1 MHNHFDLNVRGC
13 CCGEWRLQVVQDHRL
28 NEWDENVFNHHYIF
42 QHLTF
47 SKHFIFWR
55 FLVIAS
61 DNAIGCIIWSPMSR
75 YGLDSQ
81 PKRANVSMTNTFLL
95 SENRNHHD
103 EKTSDR
109 DPLNGHSIHGIY
121 SNEQKCFFF
130 FFRCRLNGNAIW
142 FLEVDR
148 LTETHTITCHDILRW
163 RFNATCEIYL
173 FSIPRISHTTAVI
186 WWNAGFSYAL
196 KNRKVCNAWAWVRSN
211 LPSNETI
218 SLFPLLL
225 LAAR

>member
-1 MHNHFDLNVRGC
+1 
-13 CCGEWRLQVVQDHRL
+13 
-28 NEWDENVFNHHYIF
+28 
-42 QHLTF
+42 
-47 SKHFIFWR
+47 
-55 FLVIAS
+55 
-61 DNAIGCIIWSPMSR
+61 MSR

-148 LTETHTITCHDILRW
+148 LTETHTITCHDNFDGGVTSRDLRDLFIFYSAHFTHDCSHMVERW
-163 RFNATCEIYL
+163 LFLCAEKSKSVQRVSVSSIQFAIERNDFAFSVAFTRRQIIIIINFCFCSVAVRRCCSL
-173 FSIPRISHTTAVI
+173 FSPQLHCTRTRI
-186 WWNAGFSYAL
+186 
-196 KNRKVCNAWAWVRSN
+196 KNSISMLEYVESIYERVQLHEAFGIRFRS
-211 LPSNETI
+211 I
-218 SLFPLLL
+218 SVFERLQ
-225 LAAR
+225 